1 MKILI
6 LSRVGCGIPQSI
18 TQLKAFLGATQQRA
32 QYVSYYA
39 LVAAPLHKLT
49 RKDQH
54 FPIRSKWIQES
65 KYDIAYHH
73 IKSMIL
79 DRPSYLWNKDNKKH
93 LYLEV
98 DSSDDGWGACAY
110 QFTMDHPID
119 AEAGKANTFSKN
131 PKRII
136 NWISKAWTPY
146 EKQSLP
152 IFYKETIARLFTLEH
167 LRNLI
172 DRDPRN

>member
-1 MKILI
+1 M
-6 LSRVGCGIPQSI
+6 
-18 TQLKAFLGATQQRA
+18 
-32 QYVSYYA
+32 
-39 LVAAPLHKLT
+39 
-49 RKDQH
+49 
-54 FPIRSKWIQES
+54 
-65 KYDIAYHH
+65 
-73 IKSMIL
+73 
-79 DRPSYLWNKDNKKH
+79 H

-98 DSSDDGWGACAY
+98 DSSDDGWSADAY

-152 IFYKETIARLFTLEH
+152 IFYEEAIARVFTLEH
-167 LRNLI
+167 LS
-172 DRDPRN
+172 

>member
-6 LSRVGCGIPQSI
+6 ISRVGCGIPQSI

-32 QYVSYYA
+32 QYVSYCA

-98 DSSDDGWGACAY
+98 DSSDDGWSAGAY

-152 IFYKETIARLFTLEH
+152 IFYKKLLQGYLPWNILG
-167 LRNLI
+167 I
-172 DRDPRN
+172 S

>member
-18 TQLKAFLGATQQRA
+18 TQLKAFLGATQQRT

-39 LVAAPLHKLT
+39 LVAALLHKLT

-54 FPIRSKWIQES
+54 FPIRSKWVQES

-79 DRPSYLWNKDNKKH
+79 DRPSYL
-93 LYLEV
+93 
-98 DSSDDGWGACAY
+98 
-110 QFTMDHPID
+110 
-119 AEAGKANTFSKN
+119 
-131 PKRII
+131 
-136 NWISKAWTPY
+136 
-146 EKQSLP
+146 
-152 IFYKETIARLFTLEH
+152 
-167 LRNLI
+167 
-172 DRDPRN
+172 